1 MLSTFSSYQL
11 IARDLDRSLAM
22 KSAERPVAMETEYYR
37 KKIGGVKSI
46 EDFLKD
52 TRLFRY
58 AMKAFGLED
67 MAHAKGMM
75 RKVLEG
81 GVEEKDS
88 FANRLADERFLEFAK
103 VFDFAGKGALTT
115 ATEAVRTGVVD
126 RYVRQSLEISAGE
139 ENEGVRLA
147 LYFQRVAPEIDSAYG
162 LLADPAAWKV
172 VRTIFGF
179 PTEMAGADI
188 EKQAAAVEARL
199 DIADLKDPERL
210 DRLIKRFTTMWDVSE
225 NTAQAP
231 ILDLFNQRAPTVGLD
246 LLMTLNN
253 LKRGG

>member
-1 MLSTFSSYQL
+1 MLSTFLSYQL
-11 IARDLDRSLAM
+11 IARDLDRSLAL
-22 KSAERPVAMETEYYR
+22 KSAERPVALETQYYL
-37 KKIGGVKSI
+37 KKIGDVKSI
-46 EDFLKD
+46 EDLLKD

-75 RKVLEG
+75 RKVLEE
-81 GVEEKDS
+81 GVATEDT
-88 FANRLADERFLEFAK
+88 FANRLSDDRFKEFAK
-103 VFDFAGKGALTT
+103 VFDFAGKGAL
-115 ATEAVRTGVVD
+115 ATVGEAARQGVVD

-139 ENEGVRLA
+139 DNEGVRLA
-147 LYFQRVAPEIDSAYG
+147 LYFQRAAPEIDSPYD

-179 PTEMAGADI
+179 PVEMAAADI

-199 DIADLKDPERL
+199 DVADLKDPEKL

-225 NTAQAP
+225 NTAPPP
-231 ILDLFNQRAPTVGLD
+231 ILELFDKRAPSVGLE
-246 LLMTLNN
+246 LLMTLTN